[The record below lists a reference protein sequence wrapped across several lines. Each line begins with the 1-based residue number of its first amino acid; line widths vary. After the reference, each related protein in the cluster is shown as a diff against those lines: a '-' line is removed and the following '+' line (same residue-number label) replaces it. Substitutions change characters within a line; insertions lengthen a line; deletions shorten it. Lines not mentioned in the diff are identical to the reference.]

1 MLALGQ
7 ITAGLRPT
15 WPVVATS
22 QLWFRPAGLKVRS
35 LCIPC
40 LLFVVVVVD
49 FTSVRPSIH
58 LCHDVMLKTG
68 YLVWQTDEKP
78 TTETKDLPNHR
89 DTKSKQ
95 NINTLRNIQRESTN
109 TTVTQIKRMMFRTNL
124 LPALM
129 LMMTTTW
136 LTQQQVTCFS
146 TTSITTPAHTLQQ
159 RTTTRPL
166 SMVPKYVGN
175 KWIPQTEDD
184 MPSAGYDVLGTFV
197 RHGPKPTIT
206 RLVSPDD
213 YEQAIL
219 KFMVTDQC
227 DYITA
232 QGNMD
237 AYLRNPPDWQYQR
250 LEDVKNGYEKQ
261 RDYVTIQTSDVILVV
276 TWSAIVFAVVGRLL
290 YSITNGVDFVRNVY
304 MYVCVSFSFSF
315 RAYCAFYCSCG
326 IVLTQWFR
334 TCAFC

>member
-1 MLALGQ
+1 
-7 ITAGLRPT
+7 
-15 WPVVATS
+15 
-22 QLWFRPAGLKVRS
+22 
-35 LCIPC
+35 
-40 LLFVVVVVD
+40 
-49 FTSVRPSIH
+49 
-58 LCHDVMLKTG
+58 MLKTG

-146 TTSITTPAHTLQQ
+146 TTSITTPSHTLQQ

-206 RLVSPDD
+206 RLFSPED

-276 TWSAIVFAVVGRLL
+276 TWSAIVFAVVARLI
-290 YSITNGVDFVRNVY
+290 YSITNGVDFVSNVF
-304 MYVCVSFSFSF
+304 VCARVVFFFISCILCIFLFVRICVDSQFRSYAFSILVVPVYTHI
-315 RAYCAFYCSCG
+315 R
-326 IVLTQWFR
+326 
-334 TCAFC
+334 

>member
-1 MLALGQ
+1 
-7 ITAGLRPT
+7 
-15 WPVVATS
+15 
-22 QLWFRPAGLKVRS
+22 
-35 LCIPC
+35 
-40 LLFVVVVVD
+40 
-49 FTSVRPSIH
+49 
-58 LCHDVMLKTG
+58 
-68 YLVWQTDEKP
+68 
-78 TTETKDLPNHR
+78 
-89 DTKSKQ
+89 
-95 NINTLRNIQRESTN
+95 
-109 TTVTQIKRMMFRTNL
+109 MFRTNL

-146 TTSITTPAHTLQQ
+146 TTSITTPSHTLQQ

-276 TWSAIVFAVVGRLL
+276 TWSAIVFAVVGRLI
-290 YSITNGVDFVRNVY
+290 YSISNGVDFVRNVF
-304 MYVCVSFSFSF
+304 VCARVAHFVHVVHFLV
-315 RAYCAFYCSCG
+315 RADLC
-326 IVLTQWFR
+326 
-334 TCAFC
+334 